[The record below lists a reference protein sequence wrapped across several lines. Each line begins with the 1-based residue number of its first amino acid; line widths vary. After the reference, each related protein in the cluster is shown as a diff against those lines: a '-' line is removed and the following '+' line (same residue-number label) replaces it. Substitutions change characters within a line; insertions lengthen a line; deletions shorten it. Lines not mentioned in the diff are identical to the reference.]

1 MNAKVVRACI
11 MGHPVAHSRS
21 PMLHGYWL
29 RTLGIEGAYEFA
41 DVAPDDF
48 ETFFRGLGANGFAGG
63 NITIPHKE
71 AAYRLVDRRERAAD
85 AIGAVNTVWYEGGA
99 LIGGNTD
106 WLGVV
111 GSLDD
116 IHPGWD
122 ASPGKAVV
130 LGAGGSARASVF
142 AFLERGYSVAIVNRT
157 RDRAGKLAAAFG
169 ARASAHG
176 YDALPDLL
184 ADADILINNTSLG
197 QAKLPSPA
205 EAFGDRLRCGLCPAR
220 NRAAQGCEARGPPH
234 RRWLEHAALSG
245 GAGLRALVRRHAGGH
260 PGTARDS
267 RGRHSRKE
275 RRIDV
280 HPRSH
285 RLDRHGQV
293 DHREFLSRGRRAG
306 A

>member
-21 PMLHGYWL
+21 PMLHGNWL
-29 RTLGIEGAYEFA
+29 RTLGIDGAYEFA

-48 ETFFRGLGANGFAGG
+48 EAFFRGLGANGFAGG

-106 WLGVV
+106 WLGIV

-157 RDRAGKLAAAFG
+157 RDRAEKLAAAFG

-197 QAKLPSPA
+197 QAKFPPLEIDLRPLKRSAIVYDAVYVPLETGLLKAAKRAGHRTVDGLSMLLYQAVPGFAHWFGVTPA
-205 EAFGDRLRCGLCPAR
+205 VTREQRAMLEADI
-220 NRAAQGCEARGPPH
+220 RAK
-234 RRWLEHAALSG
+234 SG
-245 GAGLRALVRRHAGGH
+245 G
-260 PGTARDS
+260 
-267 RGRHSRKE
+267 
-275 RRIDV
+275 
-280 HPRSH
+280 
-285 RLDRHGQV
+285 
-293 DHREFLSRGRRAG
+293 
-306 A
+306 